1 MSLALQVDSLPAK
14 PLGKPLA
21 NGIEVYKNLIQVMT
35 LGTSLAG
42 QWLRLHAST
51 AGAWVGSQV
60 GELRPH
66 MPHGMATKN
75 SKEWKKI
82 YHTNINHKK
91 ADVILLITN
100 KIDLKDD
107 YQKDKVLTIHQEDLK
122 YLCTQ

>member
-1 MSLALQVDSLPAK
+1 MLVAKTGLTFCDPMDHSPPGSSVHGIFQARILGWVSFPSPGDLPNQGSNPNLLSLALQVDSLPAK

-66 MPHGMATKN
+66 MPHGSA
-75 SKEWKKI
+75 KK
-82 YHTNINHKK
+82 
-91 ADVILLITN
+91 
-100 KIDLKDD
+100 
-107 YQKDKVLTIHQEDLK
+107 
-122 YLCTQ
+122 

>member
-1 MSLALQVDSLPAK
+1 MGCHFLFQGNLPNPGIELTFPVSLALQVDSLPAK

-42 QWLRLHAST
+42 QWLRFHAST

-66 MPHGMATKN
+66 MPHGSA
-75 SKEWKKI
+75 KK
-82 YHTNINHKK
+82 
-91 ADVILLITN
+91 
-100 KIDLKDD
+100 
-107 YQKDKVLTIHQEDLK
+107 
-122 YLCTQ
+122 